1 MSREKYIP
9 PVHLLKLKEI
19 LGNMVSQDRITEQE
33 MLDVL
38 RKAGL
43 ARLPNSSSE
52 WIDEEGSTYKEL

>member
-9 PVHLLKLKEI
+9 ATHLLKLKEI
-19 LGNMVSQDRITEQE
+19 LGDMVFQDRITEKE

-52 WIDEEGSTYKEL
+52 WIDESGATYKEL